1 MLYYSNQMQLIPP
14 AAALINALDVNVT
27 ILDDGG
33 QADLDLGGRDALSAG
48 IQADDQGITVMST
61 LFPNYAITVSQD
73 MLAQMMQLPAGG
85 MSGSGEG
92 DMNPADMGAVSEV
105 FAGYFTRFFEACS
118 QSVALGEPV
127 TGEYEI
133 DGYGFD
139 TMIPETVDMQTV
151 AQAAG
156 TLMDEQQLSMPF
168 QILTSVDAEQSFLKL
183 WVVP

>member
-92 DMNPADMGAVSEV
+92 GMNPADMDS
-105 FAGYFTRFFEACS
+105 TR
-118 QSVALGEPV
+118 
-127 TGEYEI
+127 
-133 DGYGFD
+133 
-139 TMIPETVDMQTV
+139 
-151 AQAAG
+151 
-156 TLMDEQQLSMPF
+156 
-168 QILTSVDAEQSFLKL
+168 
-183 WVVP
+183 

>member
-1 MLYYSNQMQLIPP
+1 MKTISINKLHPFKDHPYKVLDNDEMNSLIGSVQEHGILSP
-14 AAALINALDVNVT
+14 LIVRPL
-27 ILDDGG
+27 
-33 QADLDLGGRDALSAG
+33 
-48 IQADDQGITVMST
+48 
-61 LFPNYAITVSQD
+61 
-73 MLAQMMQLPAGG
+73 
-85 MSGSGEG
+85 EG
-92 DMNPADMGAVSEV
+92 
-105 FAGYFTRFFEACS
+105 
-118 QSVALGEPV
+118 V

>member
-1 MLYYSNQMQLIPP
+1 MNRSLQKCPFWTCKFVHFYLQICSK
-14 AAALINALDVNVT
+14 
-27 ILDDGG
+27 
-33 QADLDLGGRDALSAG
+33 
-48 IQADDQGITVMST
+48 ST
-61 LFPNYAITVSQD
+61 CKKQ
-73 MLAQMMQLPAGG
+73 
-85 MSGSGEG
+85 
-92 DMNPADMGAVSEV
+92 
-105 FAGYFTRFFEACS
+105 
-118 QSVALGEPV
+118 V

-139 TMIPETVDMQTV
+139 TVIPETVDMQTV